1 MLFPTDAE
9 DRLLTNLQSGKPSL
23 CAYVFSHP
31 NLVEV
36 AGLAGFDCFM
46 ADMMFTAH
54 DWDAI
59 AHLIRSAR
67 GTGISPM
74 IRVQTY
80 PWADGVDQRTVSD
93 AARALSLGATSV
105 TVSISSVAQVQE
117 LLRLRSDWHRLIHLR
132 RFPAAEDFPA
142 FARRVEDETLIV
154 PTVESEGGLRDL
166 DAIVALDGIQLVWL
180 AAGDITKILGVPFQY
195 EHPKVLKLVEQDSEY
210 GGPVRNRCDVQS
222 GVGFAE
228 FRCRGRLGP
237 AVLRFGSTCGWGR
250 GDGVAP
256 PDGPGVYPETDLQ
269 GRLDRDILG
278 WKSPEQ

>member
-9 DRLLTNLQSGKPSL
+9 DRLLANLKSGKPSL

-59 AHLIRSAR
+59 AHLIRAAR

-105 TVSISSVAQVQE
+105 TVSISSTSQVRE

-132 RFPAAEDFPA
+132 RFAAAEAFPA
-142 FARRVEDETLIV
+142 FARRVEEETLIV

-166 DAIVALDGIQLVWL
+166 DAIVALEGIDLVWL
-180 AAGDITKILGVPFQY
+180 AAGDVTKILGVPFQY
-195 EHPKVLKLVEQDSEY
+195 EHPKVLKLVEQTVHTASRY
-210 GGPVRNRCDVQS
+210 GTGIMYNLGLNSPDFDAVVASARRFFDLGVRVV
-222 GVGFAE
+222 GVGAMEWHLQMALEYIRKQTFA
-228 FRCRGRLGP
+228 
-237 AVLRFGSTCGWGR
+237 V
-250 GDGVAP
+250 
-256 PDGPGVYPETDLQ
+256 
-269 GRLDRDILG
+269 
-278 WKSPEQ
+278 

>member
-9 DRLLTNLQSGKPSL
+9 DRLLANLKSGKPSL

-105 TVSISSVAQVQE
+105 TVSISSVAQVRE

-132 RFPAAEDFPA
+132 RFAAAEAFPA
-142 FARRVEDETLIV
+142 FARRVEEETLIV

-166 DAIVALDGIQLVWL
+166 DAIVALEGIELVWL
-180 AAGDITKILGVPFQY
+180 AAGDVTKLLGVPFQY
-195 EHPKVLKLVEQDSEY
+195 EHPKVLKLVEETVNTAARYGTGIMYNLGLDSPDFDAVVVSARRFFDL
-210 GGPVRNRCDVQS
+210 GVRVV
-222 GVGFAE
+222 GVGAMEWHLQMALEYIRKQTFA
-228 FRCRGRLGP
+228 
-237 AVLRFGSTCGWGR
+237 V
-250 GDGVAP
+250 
-256 PDGPGVYPETDLQ
+256 
-269 GRLDRDILG
+269 
-278 WKSPEQ
+278 

>member
-9 DRLLTNLQSGKPSL
+9 DRLLANLQGGKPSL
-23 CAYVFSHP
+23 CAYVLSHP

-59 AHLIRSAR
+59 AHLIRAAR
-67 GTGISPM
+67 GTGISPI

-80 PWADGVDQRTVSD
+80 PWADRVDPRAVSD
-93 AARALSLGATSV
+93 AARALALGATSV

-117 LLRLRSDWHRLIHLR
+117 LLRLRRDWHRLIHLR
-132 RFPAAEDFPA
+132 RFPAAEAFPA
-142 FARRVEDETLIV
+142 FARRVEEETLIV

-195 EHPKVLKLVEQDSEY
+195 EHPKVLELVERTVHTAARYGTGVMYNLGLDSPDFDAVVASARRFFDL
-210 GGPVRNRCDVQS
+210 GVRVV
-222 GVGFAE
+222 GVGAME
-228 FRCRGRLGP
+228 WHLQMALEYIRKQT
-237 AVLRFGSTCGWGR
+237 FG
-250 GDGVAP
+250 V
-256 PDGPGVYPETDLQ
+256 
-269 GRLDRDILG
+269 
-278 WKSPEQ
+278 